1 MSVNIINA
9 DVIEGL
15 RSLPDASVHVIVTSP
30 PYWGLRAYAGVSPRQ
45 WADGT
50 ECVFGLEPSLPL
62 YISHLV
68 EVFRELKRV
77 LHPSGTFWLNI
88 GDCYDHAGP
97 QPSTGV
103 HHRNGVPL
111 PETFKRAKSGRS
123 KKNLA
128 MVPAR
133 AALGLQ
139 DDGWILRQDII
150 WAKGLSFCPSYS
162 GSVMPESIQDRAIWS
177 HEHLF
182 HFAMKDKYYYDIE
195 GNKEPYAN
203 STLVQAATPYTGQA
217 QKDYAS
223 AGAQNPSDVKRR
235 VLAGVAGSGGRNLR
249 NVWVIA
255 KEPLKEAHF
264 AAFPTKLVEPV
275 IKLGSSDHG
284 VCALCL
290 NPWERI
296 TVKEEVPSEVQAAFE
311 RARTRSIAD
320 TGRIDGYTARKPNY
334 RRKILRE
341 GWRPTCICASGD
353 PIPATVLDPFNGSGR
368 AGVVAKRLGRS
379 YVGID
384 ASTEYCAMARRVIDA
399 A

>member
-1 MSVNIINA
+1 
-9 DVIEGL
+9 
-15 RSLPDASVHVIVTSP
+15 
-30 PYWGLRAYAGVSPRQ
+30 
-45 WADGT
+45 
-50 ECVFGLEPSLPL
+50 
-62 YISHLV
+62 
-68 EVFRELKRV
+68 
-77 LHPSGTFWLNI
+77 
-88 GDCYDHAGP
+88 
-97 QPSTGV
+97 
-103 HHRNGVPL
+103 
-111 PETFKRAKSGRS
+111 
-123 KKNLA
+123 
-128 MVPAR
+128 
-133 AALGLQ
+133 
-139 DDGWILRQDII
+139 
-150 WAKGLSFCPSYS
+150 
-162 GSVMPESIQDRAIWS
+162 MPESIQDRAIWS

-203 STLVQAATPYTGQA
+203 STLVQAATPYEGTA
-217 QKDYAS
+217 QKDYES

-235 VLAGVAGSGGRNLR
+235 VLAGIHANLQRQDQGLVAGSASERRSTGFNGRYEPTPGGRNLR

-296 TVKEEVPSEVQAAFE
+296 TYKEAVPSEVQEAFE

-320 TGRIDGYTARKPNY
+320 TGRTDGYTARKPNY
-334 RRKILRE
+334 RRKILGE
-341 GWRPTCICASGD
+341 GWRPTCVCASGD

-379 YVGID
+379 YIGID
-384 ASTEYCAMARRVIDA
+384 ASNEYCAMARRVIDA